1 MGQLDGKVALITGGN
16 SGIGLATAKRFVA
29 EGSKVAIS
37 GRDQSTLDTAVRGL
51 GENALG
57 VAGDI
62 SKLEDIDR
70 LIAATTD
77 RFGKID
83 ILFANAGIAPFA
95 PITDIDEQFYDQ
107 VFAVNVKGVFFT
119 VQKALPHLNDGASI
133 VVTSSIS
140 NELGMEGAS
149 VYAATKAA
157 VRSLVRNM
165 AAEFAPRGIRV
176 NTLSPGPIETPIYG
190 RLGMPPEAAEQ
201 MAEALKSGIPMGR
214 FGQADEVANVALFLA
229 SDQAS
234 FVMGAEI
241 TVDGGMG
248 QVRKL

>member
-29 EGSKVAIS
+29 EGAKVAIS
-37 GRDQSTLDTAVRGL
+37 GRDQSTLDAAVREL
-51 GENALG
+51 GENALA

-83 ILFANAGIAPFA
+83 ILFANAGIANFV
-95 PITDIDEQFYDQ
+95 PITDVDEQFFDQ
-107 VFAVNVKGVFFT
+107 MFAVNVKGVFFT

-133 VVTSSIS
+133 VVTSSLS
-140 NELGMEGAS
+140 NQLGMEGGS

-157 VRSLVRNM
+157 VRSLVRTM
-165 AAEFAPRGIRV
+165 AAEFASRRIRV

-190 RLGMPPEAAEQ
+190 RLGMPPEAMEQ
-201 MAEALKSGIPMGR
+201 MKEQLSSQVPLGR

-229 SDQAS
+229 SDQS
-234 FVMGAEI
+234 SYVMGAEI

-248 QVRKL
+248 QV

>member
-29 EGSKVAIS
+29 EGAKVAIS
-37 GRDQSTLDTAVRGL
+37 GRDQSTLDAAVREL

-119 VQKALPHLNDGASI
+119 VQRALPHLNDGASI

-140 NELGMEGAS
+140 NELGAEGAS

-201 MAEALKSGIPMGR
+201 MAEALKKQVPMGR

-234 FVMGAEI
+234 FVMGAEF

-248 QVRKL
+248 QVRKS

>member
-1 MGQLDGKVALITGGN
+1 MGQLDGKVAVITGGN

-29 EGSKVAIS
+29 EGAKVVIS
-37 GRDQSTLDTAVRGL
+37 GRDQSTLDAAVREL

-70 LIAATTD
+70 LIAAATD

-107 VFAVNVKGVFFT
+107 TFAVNVKGVFFT

-201 MAEALKSGIPMGR
+201 MAEALKNQVPMGR

-234 FVMGAEI
+234 FVMGAEF
-241 TVDGGMG
+241 TVDGGTG

>member
-1 MGQLDGKVALITGGN
+1 MGQLDGKVAVITGGN

-29 EGSKVAIS
+29 EGAKVVIS
-37 GRDQSTLDTAVRGL
+37 GRDQSTLDAAVRER

-107 VFAVNVKGVFFT
+107 AFAVNVKGVFFT

-201 MAEALKSGIPMGR
+201 MAEALKRGRPMGR
-214 FGQADEVANVALFLA
+214 FGQADDVANVALFLA